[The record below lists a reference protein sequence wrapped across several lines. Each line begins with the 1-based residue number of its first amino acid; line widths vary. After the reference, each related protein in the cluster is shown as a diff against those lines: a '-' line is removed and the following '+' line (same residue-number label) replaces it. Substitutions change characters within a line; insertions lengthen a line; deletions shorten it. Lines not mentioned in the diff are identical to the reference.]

1 MNRPIRIVT
10 VLCCLGVLAHAGV
23 PQVGLDEL
31 ERRWKNG
38 GDTTFVVN
46 FWATWCKPCVAE
58 LPAFD
63 KLHRSATG
71 KVKVLLVS
79 LDSPADRT
87 TTVQTFVTRRNL
99 SAEVC
104 LLNEPR
110 PHTWIDRVDP
120 NWSGAIPC
128 TLILNAKHNKRAFY
142 EQDFTEADLRRT
154 VEEFLRTCK

>member
-1 MNRPIRIVT
+1 MNRLLRIVAL
-10 VLCCLGVLAHAGV
+10 VACMSVARAGV
-23 PQVGLDEL
+23 PQIGLDEL
-31 ERRWKNG
+31 ELRWKNG

-63 KLHRSATG
+63 KLQRSMSG

-79 LDSPADRT
+79 LDSPSERT

-110 PHTWIDRVDP
+110 PHTWIDRIDP
-120 NWSGAIPC
+120 DWSGAIPC
-128 TLILNAKHNKRAFY
+128 TLILNAKHAKRAFY
-142 EQDFTEADLRRT
+142 ERDFTEAALRST
-154 VEEFLRTCK
+154 VDEFLKTCK